1 VTLSWQDA
9 AERVRLRRLVQDAI
23 YDLSVPKGTGDEYNP
38 NRVFDYA
45 ADIAAY
51 PFRWQPGATGSF
63 MEQVQ
68 PDDLGVCRVP
78 GCGLPVRK
86 LSPFVVARASY
97 CADHL
102 IEEGTETGMQ
112 RAVERSPE
120 EALRVVA
127 LYLPGGVEALQS
139 AHGRRRKPAK
149 RIYTVNDKREVV
161 GLYRSTPM
169 QATEI
174 ARHLDIPE
182 GTVKSWIKRHLEDPY
197 FTKEEAA

>member
-1 VTLSWQDA
+1 
-9 AERVRLRRLVQDAI
+9 
-23 YDLSVPKGTGDEYNP
+23 
-38 NRVFDYA
+38 
-45 ADIAAY
+45 
-51 PFRWQPGATGSF
+51 

-68 PDDLGVCRVP
+68 PDDLGVCKVP

-102 IEEGTETGMQ
+102 IEDCTETSLRRG
-112 RAVERSPE
+112 VWRSPE
-120 EALRVVA
+120 QALREVA
-127 LYLPGGVEALQS
+127 LYLPGGAEARRS
-139 AHGRRRKPAK
+139 AGRRRRKPAK
-149 RIYTVNDKREVV
+149 RVYTINDKREVV
-161 GLYRSTPM
+161 QLYRSGPM

-197 FTKEEAA
+197 FTKEDAA